1 MKALFQSELR
11 KLIYLRANWLLL
23 IWSGVFA
30 ALGTVAPIVVLN
42 SDSEDI
48 GMGFSGTSTPEGINA
63 VFANAAGGYL
73 FALIMGIL
81 IMTNE
86 FRHGTAVGTFLV
98 TPKRSTVLVAKLI
111 AAALAG
117 LIVQIFSF
125 LIALS
130 SGLIA
135 LTFYEPHAPV
145 TGDLIWKVFR
155 ASALSGIVL
164 GIVGV
169 GLGALVKNQVA
180 AVTGAVIWTLI
191 VEGLVV
197 AFVESIGKYLPAGA
211 ITGLVDLDFGT
222 NDFNFSIENYL
233 SPGPAILVLLAYA
246 AVFSLVAMRTTLRR
260 DLD

>member
-11 KLIYLRANWLLL
+11 KLIYLRSNWLLL
-23 IWSGVFA
+23 LWSGIFA

-42 SDSEDI
+42 SETRGM

-117 LIVQIFSF
+117 LI
-125 LIALS
+125 
-130 SGLIA
+130 A

-145 TGDLIWKVFR
+145 TGELIWKVFR

-211 ITGLVDLDFGT
+211 ITGLVDLDFGS

-233 SPGPAILVLLAYA
+233 SPGAAILVLLGYA
-246 AVFSLVAMRTTLRR
+246 AAFSLVAMRTTLRR

>member
-1 MKALFQSELR
+1 MKDLLQSEFR

-23 IWSGVFA
+23 LWSGLFA
-30 ALGTVAPIVVLN
+30 GLGTVAPILVFN
-42 SDSEDI
+42 SESRGM
-48 GMGFSGTSTPEGINA
+48 GMGFSGTNTPEGINA

-98 TPKRSTVLVAKLI
+98 TPKRSTVLFAKI
-111 AAALAG
+111 ISASVAG
-117 LIVQIFSF
+117 LVVQVFSF
-125 LIALS
+125 IFAITSGFIALN
-130 SGLIA
+130 
-135 LTFYEPHAPV
+135 FFEPHAPV
-145 TGDLIWKVFR
+145 TTELLWKVFR
-155 ASALSGIVL
+155 ASVLSGLVL

-197 AFVESIGKYLPAGA
+197 AFVESVGKYLPAGA
-211 ITGLVDLDFGT
+211 ITGLVDLDFGN
-222 NDFNFSIENYL
+222 NDFNFTIDNYL
-233 SPGPAILVLLAYA
+233 SPGPATLVLLGYA
-246 AVFSLVAMRTTLRR
+246 ALFSIVALRTTLRR

>member
-1 MKALFQSELR
+1 MKNLLQSELR
-11 KLIYLRANWLLL
+11 KLIYLRSNWLLL
-23 IWSGVFA
+23 LWSGLFA
-30 ALGTVAPIVVLN
+30 ALGTVAPILVLN
-42 SDSEDI
+42 SESRGM
-48 GMGFSGTSTPEGINA
+48 GMGFSGTNAPEGINA

-111 AAALAG
+111 AAAIAG
-117 LIVQIFSF
+117 LVVQIFSF
-125 LIALS
+125 LVAISAGVIAL
-130 SGLIA
+130 G
-135 LTFYEPHAPV
+135 FYEPHAPV
-145 TGDLIWKVFR
+145 TSELLWKIFR
-155 ASALSGIVL
+155 ASVLSGIVL

-169 GLGALVKNQVA
+169 GLGALVKNQIA

-211 ITGLVDLDFGT
+211 ITGLVDLDFGA

-233 SPGPAILVLLAYA
+233 SPLPATLVLLGYA
-246 AVFSLVAMRTTLRR
+246 AMFSLVAMRTTLRR

>member
-1 MKALFQSELR
+1 MKNLLQSELR

-23 IWSGVFA
+23 LWSGLFA
-30 ALGTVAPIVVLN
+30 ALGTVAPIMVLN
-42 SDSEDI
+42 SEERGM
-48 GMGFSGTSTPEGINA
+48 GMGFSGTNTPEGINA

-81 IMTNE
+81 IITNE

-98 TPKRSTVLVAKLI
+98 TPRRSTVLYAKLI
-111 AAALAG
+111 AACIAG
-117 LIVQIFSF
+117 LVVQVFSYLMAISSGF
-125 LIALS
+125 IALN
-130 SGLIA
+130 
-135 LTFYEPHAPV
+135 FFEPHAPV
-145 TGDLIWKVFR
+145 PMELLWKVFR
-155 ASALSGIVL
+155 ASVLSGLVL

-169 GLGALVKNQVA
+169 GLGALIKNQVA

-197 AFVESIGKYLPAGA
+197 AFVESVGRYLPAGA
-211 ITGLVDLDFGT
+211 ITGLVDVDFGK

-233 SPGPAILVLLAYA
+233 SPGPAILVLLGYA
-246 AVFSLVAMRTTLRR
+246 ALFSLIALRTTLRR

>member
-1 MKALFQSELR
+1 MKNLLQSELR
-11 KLIYLRANWLLL
+11 KLVYLRANWLLL
-23 IWSGVFA
+23 LWSGLFA
-30 ALGTVAPIVVLN
+30 ALGTVAPIMVLN
-42 SDSEDI
+42 SDNNR
-48 GMGFSGTSTPEGINA
+48 MGFSGTTTPEGINA

-86 FRHGTAVGTFLV
+86 YRHGTAVGTFLV
-98 TPKRSTVLVAKLI
+98 TPKRSTVLYAKLI

-117 LIVQIFSF
+117 LVVQIFSYVMAVSSGY
-125 LIALS
+125 IALN
-130 SGLIA
+130 
-135 LTFYEPHAPV
+135 FFEPHAPV
-145 TGDLIWKVFR
+145 PMELLWKVFR
-155 ASALSGIVL
+155 ASVLSGLVL

-197 AFVESIGKYLPAGA
+197 AFVESVGKYLPAGA
-211 ITGLVDLDFGT
+211 ITGLVDVDFGE
-222 NDFNFSIENYL
+222 NDFNFTIDNYL
-233 SPGPAILVLLAYA
+233 TPGPAILVLLAYA
-246 AVFSLVAMRTTLRR
+246 ATFSILAMRTTLRS

>member
-1 MKALFQSELR
+1 MKHLLQSEIR
-11 KLIYLRANWLLL
+11 KLIYLRSNWLLL
-23 IWSGVFA
+23 LWSGLFA

-42 SDSEDI
+42 SEDRGM
-48 GMGFSGTSTPEGINA
+48 GMGFSGTNTPEGINA

-98 TPKRSTVLVAKLI
+98 TPKRSTVLYAKLI
-111 AAALAG
+111 AASIAG
-117 LIVQIFSF
+117 LVVQIFSYLTAVISGF
-125 LIALS
+125 VALN
-130 SGLIA
+130 
-135 LTFYEPHAPV
+135 FFEPHAPV
-145 TGDLIWKVFR
+145 PMELLWKVFR
-155 ASALSGIVL
+155 ASALSGLVL

-191 VEGLVV
+191 VEGLIV

-211 ITGLVDLDFGT
+211 ITGLVDVDFGE
-222 NDFNFSIENYL
+222 NDFNFTIDNYL
-233 SPGPAILVLLAYA
+233 TPGPAILVLLAYA
-246 AVFSLVAMRTTLRR
+246 AVFSILAMRTTLRR

>member
-1 MKALFQSELR
+1 MNELLQSEIR
-11 KLIYLRANWLLL
+11 KLIYLRSNWLLL
-23 IWSGVFA
+23 LWSGLFA
-30 ALGTVAPIVVLN
+30 ALGTVAPILVLN
-42 SDSEDI
+42 SETRGM
-48 GMGFSGTSTPEGINA
+48 GMGFSGTNTAEGINA

-98 TPKRSTVLVAKLI
+98 TPKRSTVLFAKII
-111 AAALAG
+111 AAAFAG

-125 LIALS
+125 LVAISAGVIAL
-130 SGLIA
+130 G
-135 LTFYEPHAPV
+135 FYEPHAPV
-145 TGDLIWKVFR
+145 TSELLWKIFR
-155 ASALSGIVL
+155 ASALSGVVL
-164 GIVGV
+164 GVVGV
-169 GLGALVKNQVA
+169 GLGALVKNQIA

-211 ITGLVDLDFGT
+211 ITGLVDLDFGA

-233 SPGPAILVLLAYA
+233 SPLPATLVLLGYA
-246 AVFSLVAMRTTLRR
+246 TVFSLVAMRTTLRR

>member
-23 IWSGVFA
+23 LWSGVFA

-42 SDSEDI
+42 SDSEEI

-145 TGDLIWKVFR
+145 TGELIWKVFR

-211 ITGLVDLDFGT
+211 ITGLVDLDFGS

-233 SPGPAILVLLAYA
+233 SPGPATLVLLGYA
-246 AVFSLVAMRTTLRR
+246 AIFSLVAMRTTLRR

>member
-1 MKALFQSELR
+1 MIFLLQSELR
-11 KLIYLRANWLLL
+11 KLIYLRSNWLLL
-23 IWSGVFA
+23 IWSGLFA

-42 SDSEDI
+42 SESR
-48 GMGFSGTSTPEGINA
+48 GAAMGFSGTSTPEGINA

-111 AAALAG
+111 AAAIAG
-117 LIVQIFSF
+117 LVVQVFSF
-125 LIALS
+125 LVAVGSGVIAL
-130 SGLIA
+130 G
-135 LTFYEPHAPV
+135 FYEPHAPV
-145 TGDLIWKVFR
+145 TSELLWKIFR
-155 ASALSGIVL
+155 ASVLSGVVL

-169 GLGALVKNQVA
+169 GLGALVKNQIA

-211 ITGLVDLDFGT
+211 ITGLVDLDFGS

-233 SPGPAILVLLAYA
+233 SPLPATLVLLGYA
-246 AVFSLVAMRTTLRR
+246 AAFSLIAVRTTLRR

>member
-1 MKALFQSELR
+1 MKDLLQSEIR

-23 IWSGVFA
+23 LWSGLFA
-30 ALGTVAPIVVLN
+30 GLGTVAPILVLN
-42 SDSEDI
+42 SESRGM
-48 GMGFSGTSTPEGINA
+48 GMGFSGTNTPEGINA

-98 TPKRSTVLVAKLI
+98 TPKRSTVLVAKII
-111 AAALAG
+111 AASIAG
-117 LIVQIFSF
+117 LVVQVFSYLF
-125 LIALS
+125 AVT

-135 LTFYEPHAPV
+135 LNFFEPHAPV
-145 TGDLIWKVFR
+145 TNELLWKVFR
-155 ASALSGIVL
+155 ACVLSGLVL

-197 AFVESIGKYLPAGA
+197 AFVESVGKYLPAGA
-211 ITGLVDLDFGT
+211 ITGLVDLDFGN
-222 NDFNFSIENYL
+222 NDFNFAIDNYL
-233 SPGPAILVLLAYA
+233 SPGPATLVLLGYA
-246 AVFSLVAMRTTLRR
+246 ALFSIVALRTTLRR

>member
-1 MKALFQSELR
+1 MNLLQSELR
-11 KLIYLRANWLLL
+11 KLIHLRSNWLLL
-23 IWSGVFA
+23 LWSGLFA
-30 ALGTVAPIVVLN
+30 ALGTVAPILVLN
-42 SDSEDI
+42 SESRGM
-48 GMGFSGTSTPEGINA
+48 GMGFSGTNTPEGINA
-63 VFANAAGGYL
+63 VFANASGGYL

-111 AAALAG
+111 AAAIAG
-117 LIVQIFSF
+117 LVVQIFSF
-125 LIALS
+125 LIATS
-130 SGLIA
+130 AGVIA
-135 LTFYEPHAPV
+135 LGFFEPHAPV
-145 TGDLIWKVFR
+145 TSELLWKIFR
-155 ASALSGIVL
+155 ASVLSGIVL

-169 GLGALVKNQVA
+169 GLGALVKNQIA

-211 ITGLVDLDFGT
+211 ITGLVDLDFGA

-233 SPGPAILVLLAYA
+233 SPLPATLVLLGYA
-246 AVFSLVAMRTTLRR
+246 AMFSLVAMRTTLRR

>member
-1 MKALFQSELR
+1 MKHLLQSELR

-23 IWSGVFA
+23 LWSGLFA
-30 ALGTVAPIVVLN
+30 GLGTVAPIMVLN
-42 SDSEDI
+42 SETQGA
-48 GMGFSGTSTPEGINA
+48 GMGFSGTETSEGINA

-73 FALIMGIL
+73 FAIIMGIL

-86 FRHGTAVGTFLV
+86 YRHGTAVGTFLV
-98 TPKRSTVLVAKLI
+98 TPKRSTVLTAKLI
-111 AAALAG
+111 AASFAG
-117 LIVQIFSF
+117 LIVQVFSF
-125 LIALS
+125 IFAVTSGFIALK
-130 SGLIA
+130 
-135 LTFYEPHAPV
+135 FFEPHAPV
-145 TGDLIWKVFR
+145 PMELLWKVFR
-155 ASALSGIVL
+155 ASVISGLVL

-169 GLGALVKNQVA
+169 GLGALVKNQIA

-211 ITGLVDLDFGT
+211 ITGLVDVDFGE

-233 SPGPAILVLLAYA
+233 TAGPATLVLLGYA
-246 AVFSLVAMRTTLRR
+246 ALFSLISMRTTLRR

>member
-1 MKALFQSELR
+1 MIFLLQSELR
-11 KLIYLRANWLLL
+11 KLIYLRSNWLLL
-23 IWSGVFA
+23 IWSGLFA

-42 SDSEDI
+42 SESR
-48 GMGFSGTSTPEGINA
+48 GAAMGFSGTSTPEGINA

-111 AAALAG
+111 AAAIAG
-117 LIVQIFSF
+117 LVVQIFSF
-125 LIALS
+125 LVAVGSGVIAL
-130 SGLIA
+130 G
-135 LTFYEPHAPV
+135 FFEPHAPV
-145 TGDLIWKVFR
+145 TTELLSKIFR
-155 ASALSGIVL
+155 ASVLSGVVL

-169 GLGALVKNQVA
+169 GLGALVKNQIA

-211 ITGLVDLDFGT
+211 ITGLVDLDFGS

-233 SPGPAILVLLAYA
+233 SPLPATLVLLGYA
-246 AVFSLVAMRTTLRR
+246 AAFSLLAVRTTLRR

>member
-1 MKALFQSELR
+1 MIFLLQSELR
-11 KLIYLRANWLLL
+11 KLIYLRSNWLLL
-23 IWSGVFA
+23 IWSGLFA
-30 ALGTVAPIVVLN
+30 ALGTVAPIMVLN
-42 SDSEDI
+42 SETR
-48 GMGFSGTSTPEGINA
+48 GAAMGFSGTSTPEGINA

-111 AAALAG
+111 AAAIAG
-117 LIVQIFSF
+117 LVVQIFSF
-125 LIALS
+125 LVAVGSGVIAL
-130 SGLIA
+130 G
-135 LTFYEPHAPV
+135 FFEPHAPV
-145 TGDLIWKVFR
+145 TAELLWKIFR
-155 ASALSGIVL
+155 ASVLSGVVL

-169 GLGALVKNQVA
+169 GLGALVKNQIA

-211 ITGLVDLDFGT
+211 ITGLVDLDFGS

-233 SPGPAILVLLAYA
+233 SPLPATLVLLGYA
-246 AVFSLVAMRTTLRR
+246 AAFSLIAVRTTLRR

>member
-1 MKALFQSELR
+1 MKNLLQSELR

-23 IWSGVFA
+23 LWSGLFA
-30 ALGTVAPIVVLN
+30 ALGTVAPIMVLN
-42 SDSEDI
+42 SEERGM
-48 GMGFSGTSTPEGINA
+48 GMGFSGTNTSEGINA

-98 TPKRSTVLVAKLI
+98 TPRRSTVLYAKII
-111 AAALAG
+111 AATIAG
-117 LIVQIFSF
+117 LVVQVFSYLMAVSSGF
-125 LIALS
+125 IALN
-130 SGLIA
+130 
-135 LTFYEPHAPV
+135 FFEPHAPV
-145 TGDLIWKVFR
+145 TMELLWKVFR
-155 ASALSGIVL
+155 ASALSGLVL

-169 GLGALVKNQVA
+169 GLGALIKNQVA

-197 AFVESIGKYLPAGA
+197 AFVESVGKYLPAGA
-211 ITGLVDLDFGT
+211 ITGLVDVDFGK

-233 SPGPAILVLLAYA
+233 SPGPAILVLLGYA
-246 AVFSLVAMRTTLRR
+246 ALFSVIAMRTTLRR

>member
-1 MKALFQSELR
+1 MKHLLQSEIR

-23 IWSGVFA
+23 IWSGLFA

-42 SDSEDI
+42 SDRRTM
-48 GMGFSGTSTPEGINA
+48 GMGFSGTNTPEGINA

-98 TPKRSTVLVAKLI
+98 TPKRSTVLYAKLI
-111 AAALAG
+111 AASLAG
-117 LIVQIFSF
+117 FVVQVFSY
-125 LIALS
+125 LMAIS
-130 SGLIA
+130 SGFIA

-145 TGDLIWKVFR
+145 PMELLWKVLR
-155 ASALSGIVL
+155 ASALSGLVL
-164 GIVGV
+164 GVVGV

-191 VEGLVV
+191 VEGLIV

-211 ITGLVDLDFGT
+211 ITGLVDVDFGK
-222 NDFNFSIENYL
+222 NDFNFTIDNYL
-233 SPGPAILVLLAYA
+233 SPGPAILVLLMYA
-246 AVFSLVAMRTTLRR
+246 TIFSSLALRTTLRR

>member
-1 MKALFQSELR
+1 MKELLQSEIR
-11 KLIYLRANWLLL
+11 KLIYLRSNWLLL
-23 IWSGVFA
+23 LWSGLFA
-30 ALGTVAPIVVLN
+30 ALGTVAPILVLN
-42 SDSEDI
+42 SETRGM
-48 GMGFSGTSTPEGINA
+48 GMGFSGTNTAEGINA

-98 TPKRSTVLVAKLI
+98 TPKRSTVLFAKII
-111 AAALAG
+111 AAAFAG
-117 LIVQIFSF
+117 LVVQIFSF
-125 LIALS
+125 LVAISAGVIAL
-130 SGLIA
+130 G
-135 LTFYEPHAPV
+135 FYEPHAPV
-145 TGDLIWKVFR
+145 TSELLWKIFR
-155 ASALSGIVL
+155 ASALSGVVL
-164 GIVGV
+164 GVVGV
-169 GLGALVKNQVA
+169 GLGALVKNQIA

-211 ITGLVDLDFGT
+211 ITGLVDLDFGA

-233 SPGPAILVLLAYA
+233 SPLPATLVLLGYA
-246 AVFSLVAMRTTLRR
+246 TVFSLVAMRTTLRR

>member
-1 MKALFQSELR
+1 MKNLLQSELR
-11 KLIYLRANWLLL
+11 KLIYLRSNWLLL
-23 IWSGVFA
+23 LWSGLFA
-30 ALGTVAPIVVLN
+30 ALGTVAPILVLN
-42 SDSEDI
+42 SESRGM
-48 GMGFSGTSTPEGINA
+48 GMGFSGTNTPEGINA

-111 AAALAG
+111 AAAIAG
-117 LIVQIFSF
+117 LVVQIFSF
-125 LIALS
+125 LIATS
-130 SGLIA
+130 AGAIA
-135 LTFYEPHAPV
+135 LGFFEPHAPV
-145 TGDLIWKVFR
+145 TSELLWKIFR
-155 ASALSGIVL
+155 ASVLSGIVL

-169 GLGALVKNQVA
+169 GLGALVKNQIA

-211 ITGLVDLDFGT
+211 ITGLVDLDFGA

-233 SPGPAILVLLAYA
+233 SPLPATLVLLGYA
-246 AVFSLVAMRTTLRR
+246 AMFSLVAMRTTLRR

>member
-1 MKALFQSELR
+1 MIFLLQSELR
-11 KLIYLRANWLLL
+11 KLIYLRSNWLLL
-23 IWSGVFA
+23 IWSGLFA
-30 ALGTVAPIVVLN
+30 ALGTVAPIMVLN
-42 SDSEDI
+42 SETR
-48 GMGFSGTSTPEGINA
+48 GAAMGFSGTSTPEGINA

-111 AAALAG
+111 AAAIAG
-117 LIVQIFSF
+117 LVVQIFSF
-125 LIALS
+125 LVAVGSGVIALR
-130 SGLIA
+130 
-135 LTFYEPHAPV
+135 FFEPHAPV
-145 TGDLIWKVFR
+145 TAELLWKIFR
-155 ASALSGIVL
+155 ASVLSGVVL

-169 GLGALVKNQVA
+169 GLGALVKNQIA

-211 ITGLVDLDFGT
+211 ITGLVDLDFGS

-233 SPGPAILVLLAYA
+233 SPLPATLVLLGYA
-246 AVFSLVAMRTTLRR
+246 AAFSLIAVRTTLRR

>member
-23 IWSGVFA
+23 LWSGVFA

-42 SDSEDI
+42 SENREM

-63 VFANAAGGYL
+63 VFANASGGYL

-135 LTFYEPHAPV
+135 LTFFEPHAPV
-145 TGDLIWKVFR
+145 TGELIWKVFR

-180 AVTGAVIWTLI
+180 AV
-191 VEGLVV
+191 
-197 AFVESIGKYLPAGA
+197 
-211 ITGLVDLDFGT
+211 
-222 NDFNFSIENYL
+222 
-233 SPGPAILVLLAYA
+233 
-246 AVFSLVAMRTTLRR
+246 
-260 DLD
+260 